1 MIVGWSG
8 DDLRCCWCFTTVLV
22 LWYATRAACFCGGCK
37 ISWSASGWSWSASNW
52 WLEVAFW
59 STFSFACCFLWPLSP
74 FLSLTDLLSLCFFF
88 FTDSFAEAASSLALV
103 LCHGWAGFTPL
114 LSFFFPLRV
123 LSSGRSLSACFLAAS
138 VAAAWLM
145 PFSPRFSLVPAS
157 L

>member
-1 MIVGWSG
+1 LIY
-8 DDLRCCWCFTTVLV
+8 FF
-22 LWYATRAACFCGGCK
+22 FC
-37 ISWSASGWSWSASNW
+37 
-52 WLEVAFW
+52 V
-59 STFSFACCFLWPLSP
+59 
-74 FLSLTDLLSLCFFF
+74 LLSLASLSLSFFDRSALSLFFF
-88 FTDSFAEAASSLALV
+88 FTDSFVEAASSLALV
-103 LCHGWAGFTPL
+103 LPRLGWLHPF